1 MGWGIEWGGETSGH
15 AGTGA
20 TWDLCGQG
28 ASKRVD
34 VGQVGSE
41 QGLGVPA
48 IAIVSWE
55 LAGSNFNGIS
65 HVTCKVDKMPSIII
79 IILTSP

>member
-1 MGWGIEWGGETSGH
+1 MGWGIEWGRETSGH
-15 AGTGA
+15 AGTGV
-20 TWDLCGQG
+20 TWYPCGQG
-28 ASKRVD
+28 VSKQVD
-34 VGQVGSE
+34 VGQVGSG

-55 LAGSNFNGIS
+55 LASSNFNSIS